1 MEQEIE
7 FVSKIN
13 NELNINGRYIKIGD
27 ISIVF
32 YGYSSSLNIA
42 DFIKINEE
50 IKRLILISITPIYN
64 FDSFR
69 IWKNSY
75 EDIKKST
82 YVLIFKNSNL
92 FYYRLSTKKV

>member
-50 IKRLILISITPIYN
+50 IERN
-64 FDSFR
+64 
-69 IWKNSY
+69 KN
-75 EDIKKST
+75 I
-82 YVLIFKNSNL
+82 
-92 FYYRLSTKKV
+92 